1 MRAIM
6 IETVARGNRISPSSS
21 PVVGMA
27 IFLTQYLQLV
37 RGMIPLTAA
46 LWSVLPSVAV
56 GGVAPP
62 ASRWVGGSAGRW

>member
-37 RGMIPLTAA
+37 RGR
-46 LWSVLPSVAV
+46 
-56 GGVAPP
+56 
-62 ASRWVGGSAGRW
+62 SR